1 MAETSGFWT
10 TTGSPSGHQV
20 AGYTQAMHALALR
33 VAGGVKVID
42 GVAIGYRNELAP
54 SVSGSNV
61 VIAPGG
67 ALVDGKYYDNTDNIT
82 VPIPASAP
90 GTTRYDRIVVRVT
103 WANFT
108 ALVARIEGVN
118 SGTPS
123 IPALTQTRG
132 NVFDIPLARVLV
144 NATGTITLTDER
156 QKGDA
161 IQTMPISALA
171 EDEALVASSSIPV
184 KSVIVPERWD
194 GAELTGITAGVFTAS
209 SSGLVTVRL
218 YNKTTQQN
226 ILSTNVTI
234 DAGELT
240 SMTAATPPV
249 INSAHKTLSKGQVLS
264 LYVEGAGTGAKGLQ
278 VDLIAKAAVA

>member
-10 TTGSPSGHQV
+10 TTGSPQGHQV
-20 AGYTQAMHALALR
+20 SGYTHAMHALALR

-61 VIAPGG
+61 IIAPGG
-67 ALVDGKYYDNTDNIT
+67 ALVDGKYYDNTNNVNIA
-82 VPIPASAP
+82 IPASTA
-90 GTTRYDRIVVRVT
+90 GTTRIDRIVVRVV

-108 ALVARIEGVN
+108 ALITRIAGVN
-118 SGTPS
+118 SGTPTA
-123 IPALTQTRG
+123 PNLTQTR
-132 NVFDIPLARVLV
+132 NSIYDVPLARVLV
-144 NATGTITLTDER
+144 DATGMLTLTDER

-171 EDEALVASSSIPV
+171 EGESLVASSSIPV
-184 KSVIVPERWD
+184 KSIIVPARWD
-194 GAELTGITAGVFTAS
+194 GAELTGITAGVFTPS

-218 YNKTTQQN
+218 YNSTSGN
-226 ILSTNVTI
+226 NLLSTNVTI
-234 DAGELT
+234 DVGELT

-249 INSAHKTLSKGQVLS
+249 INSAYKTLSKGQVLNIF
-264 LYVEGAGTGAKGLQ
+264 VESAGTDAKGLQ
-278 VDLIAKAAVA
+278 VDLIAKATA

>member
-10 TTGSPSGHQV
+10 TTDNPQGHQV

-61 VIAPGG
+61 IVAPGG
-67 ALVDGKYYDNTDNIT
+67 ALVDGKYYDNTDNISI
-82 VPIPASAP
+82 PIPASAA
-90 GTTRYDRIVVRVT
+90 GTTRIDRIVVRVT
-103 WANFT
+103 WGNFT
-108 ALVARIEGVN
+108 VSVTRIAGTN
-118 SGTPS
+118 SGTPTAPS
-123 IPALTQTRG
+123 LTQTR
-132 NVFDIPLARVLV
+132 NSVYEIPIAQVLV
-144 NATGTITLTDER
+144 NAAGTLTLTDER

-171 EDEALVASSSIPV
+171 EGEALVASSSV
-184 KSVIVPERWD
+184 AAKSIIVPERWD

-209 SSGLVTVRL
+209 SSGLITVRL
-218 YNKTTQQN
+218 FNASTGKN

-249 INSAHKTLSKGQVLS
+249 INSAYKTLSKGQVLK
-264 LYVEGAGTGAKGLQ
+264 LFVESAGTGAKGLQ
-278 VDLIAKAAVA
+278 VDLIAKAAA